1 MNNTVADQ
9 VIILAAGL
17 GSRLMPITA
26 EMPKAIVPVAGVP
39 IIQRSL
45 GTLAQCGF
53 KRAIIVVGYRA
64 EQIRET
70 LTKCSPLEEVH
81 FIQTD
86 CYRSKNNSTS
96 LWAAREFLSC
106 NTLIM
111 DGDVVFDDGI
121 IERIQAENADCVIP
135 VDHILDHSTSGAVVS
150 LADDLA
156 VEHFQII
163 AKGGFG
169 DLAPGNWWKT
179 LSIYKLSASFCQ
191 EHLLFA
197 LRECASAEFGDA
209 FYEEYIARSLTSSG
223 MRSRAV
229 ICSPLRWMEVDTLA
243 DLAAAEQMFAG
254 SKGPGSRL

>member
-1 MNNTVADQ
+1 MNNAAADQ
-9 VIILAAGL
+9 VIILAAGR

-45 GTLAQCGF
+45 ATLARCGL

-96 LWAAREFLSC
+96 LWAAREFLNC

-111 DGDVVFDDGI
+111 DGDVICDDPI
-121 IERIQAENADCVIP
+121 IKRTQAEHADCVIP
-135 VDHILDHSTSGAVVS
+135 VDHIFDHSTSGAIVR
-150 LADDLA
+150 LADDLG
-156 VEHFQII
+156 VEDFQVI

-169 DLAPGNWWKT
+169 ELSPGNWWKT

-191 EHLLFA
+191 EHLLFS
-197 LRECASAEFGDA
+197 LRECTSGRSGEA
-209 FYEEYIARSLTSSG
+209 FYEEYIARSLRSSG
-223 MRSRAV
+223 MRSRGVNCAR
-229 ICSPLRWMEVDTLA
+229 LRWIEVDTVA
-243 DLAAAEQMFAG
+243 DLAAAEQMFAE
-254 SKGPGSRL
+254 SEHPGSRL